1 MLDMVDP
8 AEPFDRETQDLVLAA
23 CGATNTEPPVT
34 DELGHVQ
41 CAQCAEFVPYATMSL
56 NENGCF
62 CARCAAQLTA
72 AAVADQTADDA
83 YKL

>member
-8 AEPFDRETQDLVLAA
+8 AEPFDRETQNLVLAA

-34 DELGHVQ
+34 DENGDVQ
-41 CAQCAEFVPYATMSL
+41 CADCAEFVPYRTMSL
-56 NENGCF
+56 NEDGCF
-62 CARCAAQLTA
+62 CARCATKRTN
-72 AAVADQTADDA
+72 AAVADQSDADA